1 MIKPLILVTAPV
13 QTRSGYGNHARDIC
27 RALIESDKYEVAIQ
41 SVPWGSTPLNAL
53 DPNDPSHREIEKR
66 LLRQP
71 QLPKQPEV
79 HLHIVIPNEFKQFG
93 QKNIGITAGI
103 ESTVVHQTWLE
114 GANRMDLLLV
124 PSNFTKQGFI
134 NTTFQRVDQQTG
146 QKGPDLRLEK
156 VIEVLF
162 EGADL
167 NIYKKTNEFSPEI
180 VSEFEQIPERFNFLY
195 TGHWLQGNLGEDRK
209 DTGMLVKTF
218 LETFK
223 NVKDAPGLIM
233 KTSGATF
240 SVIDREEILS
250 KIRDIRSTVY
260 GELPNIYL
268 LHGDFTDDEMNQLY
282 NHPKVKAHVSLTHG
296 EGFGRPLLEASLSE
310 KPVIAP
316 NWSGHTDFLEKDM
329 SIMLP
334 GSMSSVPTAA
344 FPEGMFVEGMQWFT
358 TNYPNACRVMMDV
371 FKNYA
376 KYLIGAKKQ
385 SLHSKSFSLENMT
398 KELSQILDKYLPKFE
413 EQPQQVNLKLPQ
425 LKKVEDTKPSGLDI
439 KLPKLTKV

>member
-1 MIKPLILVTAPV
+1 MV
-13 QTRSGYGNHARDIC
+13 
-27 RALIESDKYEVAIQ
+27 
-41 SVPWGSTPLNAL
+41 NATY
-53 DPNDPSHREIEKR
+53 
-66 LLRQP
+66 
-71 QLPKQPEV
+71 
-79 HLHIVIPNEFKQFG
+79 
-93 QKNIGITAGI
+93 NIGITAGI
-103 ESTVVHQTWLE
+103 ESTVVHQTWME

-124 PSNFTKQGFI
+124 PSNFTKQGFM

-146 QKGPDLRLEK
+146 QKGPDLKLEK
-156 VIEVLF
+156 AMEVLF

-180 VSEFEQIPERFNFLY
+180 VSEFEQIPEKFNFLY
-195 TGHWLQGNLGEDRK
+195 TGHWLQGNIGEDRK

-223 NVKDAPGLIM
+223 NVKNAPSLIM

-250 KIRDIRSTVY
+250 KIRDIRKTVY
-260 GELPNIYL
+260 GDLPNIYV

-282 NHPKVKAHVSLTHG
+282 NHPKVKAHISLTHG

-329 SIMLP
+329 SVMLP
-334 GSMSSVPTAA
+334 GSMSSVPPAA

-398 KELSQILDKYLPKFE
+398 TELSQILDKYLPKFE

-425 LKKVEDTKPSGLDI
+425 LKKVEDNKPSGLDI